1 MKNVMA
7 ESKNVDPTSRL
18 RDAITNGQF
27 GPGQRL
33 IEAELANWLG
43 TNRANVRNALARL
56 ERDGLVVSE
65 PNRGARVRVVSE
77 AEAIEIAQVRGVLEG
92 LLARL
97 AAQRVTNSD
106 RDRLRAFI
114 RKMQVALKASD
125 LIEYSKTNGHL
136 HAEIAR
142 ISGHV
147 TAVRLLAT
155 LKSQLVRFQYR
166 TILLPGRPANSLAE
180 HEAIV
185 DAICA
190 SNPERA
196 ERVMRAHLAHIAAGL
211 SHARDSEEALA

>member
-1 MKNVMA
+1 MTK
-7 ESKNVDPTSRL
+7 SQNVDPTSRL

-43 TNRANVRNALARL
+43 TNRANVRTALARL

-77 AEAIEIAQVRGVLEG
+77 AEAIEITQVRGVLEG

-114 RKMQVALKASD
+114 RKMQVALKASN
-125 LIEYSKTNGHL
+125 LIEYSKTNGGL

-185 DAICA
+185 DAICT

-196 ERVMRAHLAHIAAGL
+196 EKMMRAHLAHIAAGL
-211 SHARDSEEALA
+211 SHTRDSEEALA